1 MFEVEHPTVTGK
13 PFDLRL
19 GTPSAGW
26 LPITVRVGG
35 HVYETAASG
44 VLNDPLDE
52 LVDAAVALR
61 RDDRLCSSVRL
72 WEEPAWKELRFTAE
86 RGDEDVVIELIDT
99 DRRTLMSK
107 AAGKRDAVATCLAG
121 ELAIFEEG
129 LARTGAVGG
138 WGAFPSVKLR
148 QVIPGTERVYVAPW
162 KAARGLERV
171 IDELRA
177 EIGASHALHG
187 VGVEV
192 IAVNL
197 DADEYLLETN
207 TGPDAFAVVRL
218 TWSGKRERDVP
229 LQLFRTWAE
238 WAHRYMRAPK
248 E

>member
-1 MFEVEHPTVTGK
+1 M
-13 PFDLRL
+13 
-19 GTPSAGW
+19 
-26 LPITVRVGG
+26 
-35 HVYETAASG
+35 
-44 VLNDPLDE
+44 
-52 LVDAAVALR
+52 DAAVALR
-61 RDDRLCSSVRL
+61 RDDRLCASVRL

-107 AAGKRDAVATCLAG
+107 AAGNRDAVAASLAG

-129 LARTGAVGG
+129 LPRTGAVDG
-138 WGAFPSVKLR
+138 WGVFPWVKLR
-148 QVIPGTERVYVAPW
+148 QVIPGPERVYVPPW
-162 KAARGLERV
+162 KEARGLERV

-177 EIGASHALHG
+177 ESGASHALHG

-197 DADEYLLETN
+197 DEGEYLLETK

-218 TWSGKRERDVP
+218 TWSGKRERDLPV
-229 LQLFRTWAE
+229 QFFRSWAE
-238 WAHRYMRAPK
+238 WAQRYMRVPK